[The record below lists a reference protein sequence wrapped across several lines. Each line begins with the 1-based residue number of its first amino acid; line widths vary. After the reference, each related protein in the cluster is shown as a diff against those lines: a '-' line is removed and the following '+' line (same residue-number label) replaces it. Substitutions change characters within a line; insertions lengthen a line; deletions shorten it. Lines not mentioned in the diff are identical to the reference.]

1 MISYGIVLGLLASF
15 FKSSKTITTKIA
27 STDTNEYVT
36 SFSTRLFS
44 IPVFIIGVVMT
55 DSFVLTY
62 SNTFIQALSIN
73 SVSMVAT
80 TILIAKSLKISDI
93 SVISP
98 LLAFVP
104 VFVTI
109 PSYLLLGEVP
119 SNLAGFGIILV
130 TLGAYV
136 LNTSDA
142 DSGYLEPIK
151 RVATDRGA
159 QYIIVVLMIISV
171 TPSIDK
177 IGIQETSPLMWVL
190 LTHTTASVLLLIVS
204 LLVGSKISRPL
215 RNNIKILLLV
225 GLSSSLIWVF
235 QSYGYTL
242 TQVSYIQALKRVSLV
257 FSVIAGKFIFEED
270 NIRRRLI
277 SSLIILA
284 GVFAII
290 LGS

>member
-1 MISYGIVLGLLASF
+1 MISYGVILGLLSSF
-15 FKSSKTITTKIA
+15 FKSSKSVTTKIA

-36 SFSTRLFS
+36 SFSTRFFS
-44 IPVFIIGVVMT
+44 IPVFIIGLIIT

-62 SNTFIQALSIN
+62 SDTFVQALTIN
-73 SVSMVAT
+73 SLSMVAT

-104 VFVTI
+104 VFVTV

-119 SNLAGFGIILV
+119 SNLAGFGIISV
-130 TLGAYV
+130 TVGAYV
-136 LNTSDA
+136 LNTSDS

-151 RVATDRGA
+151 RVASDRGA
-159 QYIIVVLMIISV
+159 QYISIVLLIVSV

-177 IGIQETSPLMWVL
+177 IGIQETSPLTWIL
-190 LTHTTASVLLLIVS
+190 STHITASVV
-204 LLVGSKISRPL
+204 LLVVALLTSSSISEPL

-225 GLSSSLIWVF
+225 GLSSSMIWVF

-257 FSVIAGKFIFEED
+257 FSVVAGKFIFEED

-277 SSLIILA
+277 SSLIILV
-284 GVFAII
+284 GVLAII